1 MQLNIDNIN
10 YLNEEQ
16 VALPTKESFQ
26 YPEKVLQFGTG
37 VLLRGLPDYYIHK
50 ANQAYIFKGRV
61 VVVKSTS
68 SGGAD
73 AFTEQNGLYT
83 VCVRG
88 TVDGTLVEEDIVNNS
103 ISRVINANTEWN
115 KILETASNKNLR
127 IIISN
132 TTEAGIVDS
141 DDKFTDAPPASF
153 PGKLLAILWKRFEV
167 SSENGF
173 VILPTE
179 LISNNGNTLKNIVVN
194 LAKKNN
200 LSAEFIDWI
209 ETKNYFC
216 NTLVDRIVPGAYLN
230 EILSYEDKLM
240 IMAEPFGLW
249 AIESDSIE
257 VKQILEFATV
267 NKGIV
272 IAPSIEKFKEI
283 KLRLLN
289 GAHTL
294 SCTLS
299 ILAGFDT
306 VKQSMQNETF
316 YQLVKTLLLEEIGPA
331 IQSDTISEDD
341 IVNFSNSVLDR
352 FSNPFLEH
360 KWLSIATNY
369 TEKFKLRCIP
379 ILDKWYKKYQSIP
392 QIFSLGFAAY
402 LQLLSSDIEIS
413 DKSQNAIRELWR
425 SSSNPINAILKE
437 TSFWDQDLT
446 QYDGFEDK
454 IKFYLEKNLDQDSMM
469 TITSILENTNI
480 SDEK

>member
-1 MQLNIDNIN
+1 MQLNIENIDSLKN
-10 YLNEEQ
+10 AH
-16 VALPTKESFQ
+16 VILPTKESFQ

-37 VLLRGLPDYYIHK
+37 VLLRGLPDYYINK
-50 ANQAYIFKGRV
+50 ANQSGFFKGRI
-61 VVVKSTS
+61 VVVKSTN

-73 AFTEQNGLYT
+73 AFSEQDSLYS

-88 TVDGTLVEEDIVNNS
+88 TVDGTLVEEDIINNS

-115 KILETASNKNLR
+115 KILETASNKDLR

-132 TTEAGIVDS
+132 TTEVGIVDS
-141 DDKFTDAPPASF
+141 DDKIMDAPPASF
-153 PGKLLAILWKRFEV
+153 PGKILAILYKRFEV
-167 SSENGF
+167 SPENGF

-179 LISNNGNTLKNIVVN
+179 LISNNGETLKKIVVN

-200 LSAEFIDWI
+200 LGSEFVDWI
-209 ETKNYFC
+209 ITRNHFC
-216 NTLVDRIVPGAYLN
+216 NTLVDRIVPGAYNN
-230 EILSYEDKLM
+230 ENLSYDDKLM

-249 AIESDSIE
+249 AIESKEEE
-257 VKQILEFATV
+257 VKQILEFATID
-267 NKGIV
+267 KGIV
-272 IAPSIEKFKEI
+272 ITPSIEKFKEI

-289 GAHTL
+289 GSHTL
-294 SCTLS
+294 TCALS
-299 ILAGFDT
+299 ILSGFET

-331 IQSDTISEDD
+331 IQSDTISEND
-341 IVNFSNSVLDR
+341 ITNFSNSILDR

-379 ILDKWYKKYQSIP
+379 ILDKWYNKYQSIP
-392 QIFSLGFAAY
+392 QFFSLGLAAY
-402 LQLLSSDIEIS
+402 LQLLSSDIDIS
-413 DKSQNAIRELWR
+413 DKSQNTIRELWK

-437 TSFWDQDLT
+437 TSFWGQDLT
-446 QYDGFEDK
+446 IYDGLEEK
-454 IKFYLEKNLDQDSMM
+454 LAFYLDKNLQKNAIQYMSA
-469 TITSILENTNI
+469 ILKNTNI